1 MEEDRRRQKKR
12 KRNGGKD
19 GKKEEEGELE
29 GTKWNKG
36 ISGSHVSDGI
46 SVCPLR
52 FQWQGGAD
60 TRE

>member
-1 MEEDRRRQKKR
+1 MEDRKR
-12 KRNGGKD
+12 KKK
-19 GKKEEEGELE
+19 GKKETVEGGGEKKEEGELE

-36 ISGSHVSDGI
+36 IWGPMASDDI
-46 SVCPLR
+46 CACPLR